1 MAIKKPLTGIRMLDL
16 THMLSG
22 PYGGMILADLGCET
36 IKVEPPVTGE
46 GTRRLL
52 ENDPDYSINGTGAYF
67 YTLNRNKKS
76 VCIDLKNTKGLE
88 VFYGLVKQSDIVLDN
103 FSAGVT
109 KKLKIDYSKLKKINP
124 RIITCTVSGFGED
137 GPDYKRPA
145 FDQISQALG
154 GGMSIT
160 GTNKNEPMRAGIP
173 IGDLGGGMFAV
184 MGIQAALIA
193 REKTGFGQHVDISML
208 DCQISLLNYMATM
221 HTMSSKIPEPIGNS
235 HFVHMPYNTFL
246 TADYPIVIAAVGDQF
261 WPRLLKIF
269 TNQELADPKYEN
281 APARQKDKAKLEGIL
296 KDELIKHNSDH
307 WLKLLEAEKIPCAR
321 VNNIEQAVNDE
332 QILFRNMMVDLEHPN
347 GGSTKVP
354 GNPIKLSDDNEES
367 FSSPP
372 LIGEHSKEIFQ
383 TILGYDDTKIENL
396 LNDGAIG
403 VNQNE

>member
-1 MAIKKPLTGIRMLDL
+1 MTIKKPLTGIRMLDL

-88 VFYGLVKQSDIVLDN
+88 VFYDLVKQSDIVLNN

-109 KKLKIDYSKLKKINP
+109 KKLKIDYSELKKINP

-160 GTNKNEPMRAGIP
+160 GTNKNDTGLSPCHGLVCPCCESSNGTPNLSAFFSK
-173 IGDLGGGMFAV
+173 LKGGYKF
-184 MGIQAALIA
+184 
-193 REKTGFGQHVDISML
+193 
-208 DCQISLLNYMATM
+208 
-221 HTMSSKIPEPIGNS
+221 
-235 HFVHMPYNTFL
+235 
-246 TADYPIVIAAVGDQF
+246 
-261 WPRLLKIF
+261 F
-269 TNQELADPKYEN
+269 T
-281 APARQKDKAKLEGIL
+281 
-296 KDELIKHNSDH
+296 H
-307 WLKLLEAEKIPCAR
+307 
-321 VNNIEQAVNDE
+321 
-332 QILFRNMMVDLEHPN
+332 
-347 GGSTKVP
+347 
-354 GNPIKLSDDNEES
+354 
-367 FSSPP
+367 
-372 LIGEHSKEIFQ
+372 
-383 TILGYDDTKIENL
+383 
-396 LNDGAIG
+396 GA
-403 VNQNE
+403 